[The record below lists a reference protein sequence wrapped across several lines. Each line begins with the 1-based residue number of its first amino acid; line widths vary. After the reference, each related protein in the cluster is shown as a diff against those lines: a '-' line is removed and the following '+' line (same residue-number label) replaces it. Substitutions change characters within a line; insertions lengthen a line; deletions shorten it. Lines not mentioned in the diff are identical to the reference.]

1 MSLHHVG
8 KGIPSR
14 NDDVIDYNNNNNNN
28 NCVDNIFYN
37 RIWLVRNSFKFV
49 TYVATYNN
57 CNFKAAR
64 SDMSDYQE
72 YVICQVKSNSY
83 TANENQVANVTSQCK
98 AYCGDTLQQGYVK
111 T

>member
-1 MSLHHVG
+1 
-8 KGIPSR
+8 
-14 NDDVIDYNNNNNNN
+14 
-28 NCVDNIFYN
+28 
-37 RIWLVRNSFKFV
+37 
-49 TYVATYNN
+49 
-57 CNFKAAR
+57 
-64 SDMSDYQE
+64 MSDYQE